1 MRIIAGV
8 WRGRR
13 IAVPDAPGLRPTP
26 DRVRETLFNWL
37 QGRLLGARVLDLY
50 AGTGVLGLEALSRG
64 AGSVLLVERHPV
76 VAAALRQTV
85 TMLGATAASVAAV
98 DAAELLQAGPGA
110 VGGAF
115 DLVLADPPFAAG
127 GQAELCKLLDDR
139 GWLTSAGWVYLE
151 GPSAGEPVA
160 LPAPWQQVRALTAG
174 AVDARLFRVG
184 ASP

>member
-13 IAVPDAPGLRPTP
+13 IAVPEAPGLRPTP

-76 VAAALRQTV
+76 VAEALRQTV
-85 TMLGATAASVAAV
+85 ITLGAATAAVAEA
-98 DAAELLQAGPGA
+98 DAASLLRAGPGA

-127 GQAELCKLLDDR
+127 GQAELCKLLAEH
-139 GWLTSAGWVYLE
+139 GWLTGAGSVYLE
-151 GPSAGEPVA
+151 GPAAGGPVE
-160 LPAPWQQVRALTAG
+160 LPAHWQEVRALTAG
-174 AVDARLFRVG
+174 AVAARLLRVG
-184 ASP
+184 ARP